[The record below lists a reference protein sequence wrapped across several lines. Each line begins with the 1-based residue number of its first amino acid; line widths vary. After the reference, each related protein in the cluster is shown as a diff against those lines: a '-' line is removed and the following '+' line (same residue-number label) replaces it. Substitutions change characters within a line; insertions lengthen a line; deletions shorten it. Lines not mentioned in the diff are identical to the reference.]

1 MKKFKVRMISA
12 VLAFCMLLSGTVS
25 VFAAEPTYTA
35 KYDWKATKEVYSTI
49 IADADQLLSDAAFNG
64 NTVQEIWKLMPQIND
79 LLFGLGVDIGAGKAE
94 FYVTANE
101 NLFSDFSAYVE
112 ENSVETVDAD
122 VLAAYF
128 TEYPANIESP
138 DAFKTAVK
146 SFVDSL
152 LIPEIGALLFLVIS
166 MTSGGEWSVEESFRY
181 FESFFGSV
189 DDICSLL
196 GVKQEMTFY
205 DAFDMEGIYSGEQT
219 GTNLENMKNY
229 IYNIIDTLIPD
240 TVDKAVG
247 ILQSLM
253 IPENNAKL
261 YSAIKNIL
269 TKLNE
274 MIGNL
279 GTNLGALGVQ
289 IDLSAVQETVSKIS
303 GYIGKVPLNDDGS
316 IEWNGAVE
324 YIVNDVVLPEL
335 AGMDL
340 DIIGFGDTTSA
351 IVKLDELNPANL
363 ASAADTTDALNVI
376 LHYLYNNLNKN
387 KSALDFVLPLL
398 PDLGVTLPQEITDM
412 LSFIITNSESDSVW
426 EIYSMLE
433 VASGNEAPVL
443 PQDPNQP
450 GDPDPVDPSDP
461 ADPSDPVD
469 PSDPMD
475 PSQPSDDG
483 KLSDT
488 QKPSDTKAPQT
499 AGKNTANPSLPNTGA
514 QEMTALFVMIPATA
528 AALFLIVAALRK
540 KALEK

>member
-483 KLSDT
+483 KPSDT
-488 QKPSDTKAPQT
+488 QKPSDIKAPQT

>member
-1 MKKFKVRMISA
+1 MKKYKVRMISA

-64 NTVQEIWKLMPQIND
+64 NTVQEIWRLMPQINE
-79 LLFGLGVDIGAGKAE
+79 LLSGLGVDLGSGTAK
-94 FYVTANE
+94 FYTAANE
-101 NLFSDFSAYVE
+101 NLFADLPAYVE
-112 ENSVETVDAD
+112 ENSVETVNAD
-122 VLAAYF
+122 VLSAYF
-128 TEYPANIESP
+128 AEYPANIESSE
-138 DAFKTAVK
+138 DFKNAVK

-152 LIPEIGALLFLVIS
+152 LTPEIGTLLFLIIS
-166 MTSGGEWSVEESFRY
+166 MGSEVEWSVEESFRY

-196 GVKQEMTFY
+196 GVKQKMSFY
-205 DAFDMEGIYSGEQT
+205 DAFDMEGMYSGEQT
-219 GTNLENMKNY
+219 GTNLVNMKNY
-229 IYNIIDTLIPD
+229 FYNIIDTLIPD

-269 TKLNE
+269 TKLKE

-363 ASAADTTDALNVI
+363 ASAADGFRQNRPNKQI
-376 LHYLYNNLNKN
+376 L
-387 KSALDFVLPLL
+387 P
-398 PDLGVTLPQEITDM
+398 
-412 LSFIITNSESDSVW
+412 
-426 EIYSMLE
+426 
-433 VASGNEAPVL
+433 
-443 PQDPNQP
+443 
-450 GDPDPVDPSDP
+450 
-461 ADPSDPVD
+461 
-469 PSDPMD
+469 
-475 PSQPSDDG
+475 
-483 KLSDT
+483 
-488 QKPSDTKAPQT
+488 
-499 AGKNTANPSLPNTGA
+499 
-514 QEMTALFVMIPATA
+514 
-528 AALFLIVAALRK
+528 
-540 KALEK
+540 